1 MDNTSRSDL
10 GFLYELRLR
19 IGNID
24 KNNFTKKEI
33 LEIFDQLQL
42 QSSGKPRNNL
52 QTQGGSPV
60 SRLLFFHPRFTVSCI
75 FITEEMFWHSHNHNH
90 PAR

>member
-24 KNNFTKKEI
+24 KNNFAKKEI
-33 LEIFDQLQL
+33 LEIFDQIAVTIIR
-42 QSSGKPRNNL
+42 K
-52 QTQGGSPV
+52 
-60 SRLLFFHPRFTVSCI
+60 
-75 FITEEMFWHSHNHNH
+75 TEE
-90 PAR
+90 